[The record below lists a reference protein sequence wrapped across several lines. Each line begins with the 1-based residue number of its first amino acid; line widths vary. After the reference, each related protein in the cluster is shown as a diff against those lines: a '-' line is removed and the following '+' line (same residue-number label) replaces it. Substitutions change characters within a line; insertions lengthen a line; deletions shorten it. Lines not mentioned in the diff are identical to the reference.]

1 MEEVI
6 EELRR
11 IAEALERIAQPLE
24 YIEDAI
30 HKERKEDD

>member
-24 YIEDAI
+24 YIEDTI